1 MRVCRFRFEQ
11 QPPPLTRAVERGR
24 ARVLFSFGCH
34 SLPSCAIFRSPC
46 LYVDIYIPCM
56 VVGFALCPVPT
67 TRESRWADGGRGQR
81 ATTICQNLGTPSVCC
96 FLVFLAFFLSHS
108 SMTYLGID
116 AFLPSDVAVV
126 QDSGGGL
133 IAVHRCNFGRGIGWC
148 CAFLSV
154 RRAATRSRPQQE
166 YVLIGGLIHDK
177 ANPVFRA
184 CIPVGIFG
192 VCTIAAFVHFGVY
205 DRLVVFLVLQSAWCV
220 RQQQCFGIVAT
231 MWYP

>member
-1 MRVCRFRFEQ
+1 MGGEDKGPQ
-11 QPPPLTRAVERGR
+11 QFVKTLVHYA
-24 ARVLFSFGCH
+24 FSLL
-34 SLPSCAIFRSPC
+34 SSCFPCIFF
-46 LYVDIYIPCM
+46 V
-56 VVGFALCPVPT
+56 T
-67 TRESRWADGGRGQR
+67 
-81 ATTICQNLGTPSVCC
+81 
-96 FLVFLAFFLSHS
+96 HS

-116 AFLPSDVAVV
+116 AFLPSDVPVV

-133 IAVHRCNFGRGIGWC
+133 IAVHRCNFGRGIVWC

-192 VCTIAAFVHFGVY
+192 VCTIAAFAHFGVY

-220 RQQQCFGIVAT
+220 RQQQCFGIVANYVVSVVSPIVLLFVYYWLVFLGCARSVDELSRFYFKCSVFRAHCIVPSQRFGKET
-231 MWYP
+231 RNKCDTR